1 MMKKMRYKMNI
12 KTDKDAFLFV
22 AKRLI
27 EQNAKCLNEQED
39 CVYRGYSS
47 SFMEQMKASA
57 YETVYGND
65 EDKAEQDNWGDGD
78 DYFNVLMAEH
88 EPNLKC
94 AAGHLI
100 LDEFYDP
107 NIEGEGISAGN
118 LAEKA
123 IIKSNPEWNY
133 DGSSLEM
140 IDVLQ
145 TVHDRR
151 FTEDWPS
158 LLEKLEQWFD
168 EDGTYITNSVLSG
181 F

>member
-1 MMKKMRYKMNI
+1 MNI
-12 KTDKDAFLFV
+12 KTDKDAFLLV

-47 SFMEQMKASA
+47 SFIEQIKASA

-65 EDKAEQDNWGDGD
+65 EDKAEQDHWYDGD
-78 DYFNVLMAEH
+78 DYFRVLMSETV
-88 EPNLKC
+88 PNLKC

-100 LDEFYDP
+100 LDEFYDSD
-107 NIEGEGISAGN
+107 IEGEAISSGN

-123 IIKSNPEWNY
+123 IIRSNPEWNY
-133 DGSSLEM
+133 DGFSLKM
-140 IDVLQ
+140 IETLQ
-145 TVHDRR
+145 TVHDNR

-158 LLEKLEQWFD
+158 LLKKLEQWFD
-168 EDGTYITNSVLSG
+168 EDGTYIPNSILSG